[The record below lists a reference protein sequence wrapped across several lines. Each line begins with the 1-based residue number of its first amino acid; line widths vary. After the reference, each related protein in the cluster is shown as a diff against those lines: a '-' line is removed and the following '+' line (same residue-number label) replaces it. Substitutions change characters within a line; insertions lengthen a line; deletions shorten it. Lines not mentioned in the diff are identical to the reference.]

1 MSLFFKILKIICV
14 VIPFSALLLAC
25 NQSEPEVTR
34 IHVRATAPIMTLEP
48 GEHNLGLGG
57 FRLVNRSI
65 IWRDGI
71 LYIPENIDYGTP
83 SPLLVWLHGGGGNAD
98 SYRYLF
104 SIAEEYSVV
113 ILALDA
119 RHNTWDGID
128 SPFGPDVLF
137 IDEALRHTFERVKI
151 DPQRIALGGLSDGA
165 AYALAIGRANGDLF
179 THLVA
184 VAAGQLE
191 PPSPPIGKPKIFV
204 LHGTKDTVYFSF
216 RSKLFTVP
224 QLKSAGYEVRY
235 LEFDGPHWLPAST
248 AHEVFKWISKK
259 N

>member
-1 MSLFFKILKIICV
+1 MSFLLKILRTICMLV
-14 VIPFSALLLAC
+14 TFTALLLAC

-34 IHVRATAPIMTLEP
+34 IQARPTTPVMTLEP
-48 GEHNLGLGG
+48 GEHNLDLGG
-57 FRLVNRSI
+57 FRLVNRSV
-65 IWRDGI
+65 IWRDGL
-71 LYIPENIDYGTP
+71 LYIPESIDLGAP

-151 DPQRIALGGLSDGA
+151 DPQKIALGGLSDGA

-184 VAAGQLE
+184 VAAGQLA
-191 PPSPPIGKPKIFV
+191 PPSPPVGKPKIFV

-216 RSKLFTVP
+216 RSKLVIVP
-224 QLKSAGYEVRY
+224 QLKNSGYEVKY

-248 AHEVFKWISKK
+248 AHEVFKWIAKK